1 MIEFLLNDDH
11 STGMVARCEVC
22 GETVT
27 GSHANLLYPR
37 VKTPGPL
44 PYRIAC
50 KSFCTQVV
58 DQKYGRQWWVCLDAA
73 IATVVAAA
81 GVDLD
86 QAHYKMGLL
95 ARLSL

>member
-11 STGMVARCEVC
+11 STGMVARCDVC

-50 KSFCTQVV
+50 KSFCTYVV

-73 IATVVAAA
+73 IATLVAAA

-86 QAHYKMGLL
+86 QAH
-95 ARLSL
+95 

>member
-1 MIEFLLNDDH
+1 
-11 STGMVARCEVC
+11 MVARCEVC

-50 KSFCTQVV
+50 ESFCTQVV

-73 IATVVAAA
+73 IATLVAAA

>member
-37 VKTPGPL
+37 VKTPRP
-44 PYRIAC
+44 
-50 KSFCTQVV
+50 
-58 DQKYGRQWWVCLDAA
+58 AA
-73 IATVVAAA
+73 VPDRV
-81 GVDLD
+81 
-86 QAHYKMGLL
+86 
-95 ARLSL
+95 

>member
-50 KSFCTQVV
+50 KEGCTQLV
-58 DQKYGRQWWVCLDAA
+58 DQKHGRQWWVCLDVA
-73 IATVVAAA
+73 IATLVAAA